1 LIGANTPKNTLQRVA
16 SVLLL
21 LDLGLSLSS
30 FCAIC
35 LLVTRKQKNTMESRK
50 QRDYRIAQKL
60 QHEFVRIAPFPL
72 FALQL
77 AHVLNAIHA
86 PAAYACPLLTSMFI
100 NASDVHGYGAAK
112 IVNSSNIQTYATPF
126 CKRYASVF
134 ATWSARIG
142 EECTRVISAAAP
154 VDLATSELVQSCTE
168 YVYFNDEVRN
178 PTTPQSALKMLLMSE
193 APRTFENNPI
203 HIVRR
208 MCWTADHCD
217 EFLTLLSFP
226 LVLFNAL
233 DVVPYVIELEGGAGH
248 KPKRKRHPKKSKSPR
263 SSPSKN
269 RTRARRS

>member
-1 LIGANTPKNTLQRVA
+1 
-16 SVLLL
+16 
-21 LDLGLSLSS
+21 
-30 FCAIC
+30 
-35 LLVTRKQKNTMESRK
+35 MESRR
-50 QRDYRIAQKL
+50 QRDYRIAQQL
-60 QHEFVRIAPFPL
+60 QHEFVHIAPFPL

-77 AHVLNAIHA
+77 AHVLNAINA

-126 CKRYASVF
+126 CKRYAGVF

-142 EECTRVISAAAP
+142 EECTRVISTIAP
-154 VDLATSELVQSCTE
+154 VDLATSELIQSCTE

-203 HIVRR
+203 HTARR

-226 LVLFNAL
+226 LVLYNAL
-233 DVVPYVIELEGGAGH
+233 DVVPFVIELEGGAGQ
-248 KPKRKRHPKKSKSPR
+248 KRKRSNTRRKQKSKSPR
-263 SSPSKN
+263 SSPCKS